1 MAELRW
7 ALWGLGAA
15 FILGLVIWEWR
26 RSRRRLAQATES
38 AGSDDWSRR
47 IEPRLD
53 SLEDH
58 GGSSAREPA
67 MRDVPVIHPSE
78 PPAQLAVP
86 VAREVAVDRP
96 SAAVPPPPVQP
107 DPPPASE
114 STGTTAESPIDPEPA
129 VTRAQ
134 AASARPARTRAIRW
148 PPERAD
154 RVLTL
159 RLVSTRGAL
168 LPGREVRLA
177 LEHAGLVP
185 GPQKI
190 YHLADAE
197 GAVLVSA
204 ANMLRP
210 GDLDPLKVDEE
221 QLRGLSLFSVLPGA
235 LPAVRM
241 LEELVAVARA
251 VSWRLG
257 ATVQDEHG
265 AELEGDVLV
274 KLRQSL
280 PDDTEQED
288 A

>member
-1 MAELRW
+1 MPELRW
-7 ALWGLGAA
+7 ALVGLGAA
-15 FILGLVIWEWR
+15 FIVALAIWEWR

-38 AGSDDWSRR
+38 ASSDDWSRR

-53 SLEDH
+53 SLEEH
-58 GGSSAREPA
+58 GAALADEPA

-78 PPAQLAVP
+78 PPAQVAVP

-96 SAAVPPPPVQP
+96 SAAMPPPLVQP
-107 DPPPASE
+107 DPPPASAP
-114 STGTTAESPIDPEPA
+114 AEPTPVA
-129 VTRAQ
+129 GRAQ
-134 AASARPARTRAIRW
+134 GGSSPPARAREIRW

-168 LPGREVRLA
+168 LAGREVRLA

-190 YHLADAE
+190 YHLADAD

-280 PDDTEQED
+280 PDDAERED
-288 A
+288 G

>member
-1 MAELRW
+1 MPELRW
-7 ALWGLGAA
+7 ALMGLGAA
-15 FILGLVIWEWR
+15 FIVALALWEWR
-26 RSRRRLAQATES
+26 RSRRRLAQAGES
-38 AGSDDWSRR
+38 AAGDDWSRR

-53 SLEDH
+53 SMEEH
-58 GGSSAREPA
+58 GVVPAHEPA
-67 MRDVPVIHPSE
+67 MRDVPVIHPSD
-78 PPAQLAVP
+78 PPAQVAVP

-96 SAAVPPPPVQP
+96 SAAVPPPAVLP
-107 DPPPASE
+107 DPPQAGAPAGLVSDAQ
-114 STGTTAESPIDPEPA
+114 AESPPA
-129 VTRAQ
+129 AVKTPPSA
-134 AASARPARTRAIRW
+134 ARPARKREIRW

-168 LPGREVRLA
+168 LAGREVRLA

-190 YHLADAE
+190 YHLADAD

-280 PDDTEQED
+280 PDDAERED
-288 A
+288 G